1 MEAVIHRSGH
11 WLPSLTL
18 LAAGCLAAVHGAQAN
33 PPPSIES
40 DLLGGARMWA
50 SKYRTDIAR
59 QLVGKVLA
67 MDPYSPEGLGMLG
80 DLALRE
86 KKSDEAKRIL
96 DTLRA
101 RHPNHSVT
109 RELETLVRVHG
120 TDREK
125 LAQMRLMARAG
136 RKAEAADLAREL
148 FPQGPPALGGLAL
161 EYHKIVGSSSDR
173 GTDSLRQLGKLY
185 QETGES
191 RYRLAQLDMR
201 LARGENATVVAQEIE
216 ALSQQPDV
224 NAQQLQDLWRRS
236 IDRLPNTQANLPRV
250 REFLKRYPGD
260 PPMVDRLAAMQQAV
274 ERAASAAQRA
284 MERAA
289 AAARDPANIA
299 RNAARVALDQGNTDL
314 AEEQLQTVLTLRP
327 NDSESLGNLGL
338 IRLRQGEHA
347 QAQDLFGQAHALSR
361 QNKWKELQ
369 ETARFWGLLRQAD
382 RAIEKR
388 ELPTAANLAERALT
402 MQPDSTEALVILASI
417 RDLQGDAA
425 LAENAYFSALRV
437 EPNNS
442 AAVRGLAGLYAR
454 TGRAAEAL
462 KLLTEAAARD
472 ATLGEKL
479 AGAQAEILAAQ
490 AEEHTQANR
499 LSAAMSALE
508 SAVVLTPDD
517 AWMRHRLARLY
528 LRLNLPP
535 EALGVMD
542 TGIARATASTDNNAM
557 RFARALIRSSLDDDA
572 GALDDL
578 AQIPSAERTE
588 SMQSLAQRSNVKS
601 LVAQATTSRNP
612 ANAQALLAKAEQQAG
627 NNAELLYAVA
637 NAWFRN
643 AQPANGV
650 AVFNRLA
657 DRSPT
662 LAPDTQLD
670 HAQLLNRA
678 QDDAGLAERLPR
690 LLSSAGWSV
699 EQETRLVAIDA
710 SHRERLIEQQRQ
722 AGNLGEAAR
731 LARQPL
737 PLPLAPITP
746 PVAQQRAQTQAR
758 LLMAAAEYADAAQ
771 LLAPLAKAS
780 PESTEI
786 RMALADAL
794 SRTGNARGAVEQA
807 LWLQDHLT
815 PTDAGQQLALLRIWQ
830 RIGRMDEARAL
841 SARLLKN
848 FPENSD
854 VLLHAARLE
863 RANRNY
869 VQALVLFRSA
879 MTLEAHGEA
888 GPDSP
893 PSGPANAEA
902 PLALQ
907 PSNTLSVPADSAA
920 VAKIQGEINA
930 IEARRQSW
938 VEAGYQALRKPATE
952 GISSLRG
959 WELPTVAWMPR
970 GYDGHYFLHVDRVD
984 LDAGEL
990 PADGNEVLDFGQVAA
1005 SPPGS
1010 PLVHRRQRGSGLN
1023 LGFGFVGDD
1032 WRWDIG
1038 TTGVGFP
1045 VTNLVGGVAKTGDLG
1060 RYGYRLEGFRRP
1072 VTGNVLSYA
1081 GARDPISGQVWGGV
1095 VATGAAGRVSTD
1107 IGPYSTSV
1115 SLNLA
1120 ALTGKNVATNT
1131 RVQLRMA
1138 VDRDIW
1144 RSKTSVVNLGV
1155 ALSAW
1160 RYGKDLSEYSFG
1172 HGGYYSPRRYAS
1184 LALPVEWS
1192 GRIGALTWLARG
1204 AISVSRSSSG
1214 DTDYFPQSPLLQSLA
1229 RARLAESG
1237 SVPVYPGSSGSGL
1250 GRSLRGVLEY
1260 QLTSNLALGAQLE
1273 VDRSAFYAPTNF
1285 MVYGRYR
1292 LDPVLAPVENRPRP
1306 VQTYSSF

>member
-1 MEAVIHRSGH
+1 MICRSGR

-18 LAAGCLAAVHGAQAN
+18 LAAGCLAVVHGAQAS
-33 PPPSIES
+33 PPPSVETE
-40 DLLGGARMWA
+40 LLSGARMWA
-50 SKYRTDIAR
+50 SKNRNDMAR
-59 QLVGKVLA
+59 QLVSKVLTIN
-67 MDPYSPEGLGMLG
+67 PYSPEGLGMLG

-86 KKSDEAKRIL
+86 RKNDEAKRIL
-96 DTLRA
+96 DTLRT
-101 RHPNHSVT
+101 RHPSHPVT
-109 RELETLVRVHG
+109 RELETLVRVYG

-136 RKAEAADLAREL
+136 RKTEAADLAREL
-148 FPQGPPALGGLAL
+148 FAQGPPTLGGLAL
-161 EYHKIVGSSSDR
+161 EYHKIVGSSSNR
-173 GTDSLRQLGKLY
+173 GTDSLRQLDKLY

-201 LARGENATVVAQEIE
+201 LSQGENATAVAQEIE
-216 ALSQQPDV
+216 ALSRQPDV
-224 NAQQLQDLWRRS
+224 NAQQLQDLWRRT

-250 REFLKRYPGD
+250 REFLQRYPAD
-260 PPMVDRLAAMQQAV
+260 PPMVDRLAAMQQTV
-274 ERAASAAQRA
+274 ERAASAAQQA
-284 MERAA
+284 VERAA

-327 NDSESLGNLGL
+327 NDSDSLGNLGL

-347 QAQDLFGQAHALSR
+347 QAQALFAQAYALTR

-369 ETARFWGLLRQAD
+369 ETASFWGLLRQAD
-382 RAIEKR
+382 SAIEKS
-388 ELPTAANLAERALT
+388 ELPTAANLAQQALT
-402 MQPDSTEALVILASI
+402 LQPDSTEALTTLASI

-437 EPNNS
+437 QPNNS
-442 AAVRGLAGLYAR
+442 SAVRGLAGLYAR

-499 LSAAMSALE
+499 LSAAKSALE

-528 LRLNLPP
+528 LRLNLPQ
-535 EALGVMD
+535 EGLSVMD
-542 TGIARATASTDNNAM
+542 KGIARTAASAEKNAM
-557 RFARALIRSSLDDDA
+557 RFARALIRSALDDDT
-572 GALDDL
+572 GALADL
-578 AQIPSAERTE
+578 AHIAPAERTE
-588 SMQSLAQRSNVKS
+588 SMQSLAQRSSVKS
-601 LVAQATTSRNP
+601 LVTQATTSRNP
-612 ANAQALLAKAEQQAG
+612 ANAQALLDKAEQQAG
-627 NNAELLYAVA
+627 NDTELLYAVA

-643 AQPANGV
+643 AQPASGV

-657 DRSPT
+657 ARSPT
-662 LAPDTQLD
+662 LAPDTQLE

-678 QDDAGLAERLPR
+678 QDDVGLAERLPR

-699 EQETRLVAIDA
+699 EQEARLLVIDA

-722 AGNLGEAAR
+722 AGNFGEAAR
-731 LARQPL
+731 LARQAL
-737 PLPLAPITP
+737 PSPLAPITP
-746 PVAQQRAQTQAR
+746 PVAQQRVQTQAR
-758 LLMAAAEYADAAQ
+758 LLMAAAEYADAAR
-771 LLAPLAKAS
+771 LLAPLAQAA

-794 SRTGNARGAVEQA
+794 SRTGDARGAAEQA
-807 LWLQDHLT
+807 LWLQDHLLAI
-815 PTDAGQQLALLRIWQ
+815 DAGQQVALLRVWQ

-841 SARLLKN
+841 STRLLQD
-848 FPENSD
+848 FPEDSD
-854 VLLHAARLE
+854 VLLHAARLA

-879 MTLEAHGEA
+879 LTLEAGSAA
-888 GPDSP
+888 GTGSP
-893 PSGPANAEA
+893 PGGPVPAAET

-907 PSNTLSVPADSAA
+907 PSYTLSAPADSAA
-920 VAKIQGEINA
+920 IAKIQGEING
-930 IEARRQSW
+930 IEARRQAW

-970 GYDGHYFLHVDRVD
+970 GYDGHYFLHVDRVE

-1005 SPPGS
+1005 LPPGS
-1010 PLVHRRQRGSGLN
+1010 PLVYRRQRGSGLN

-1038 TTGVGFP
+1038 TTGIGFP

-1107 IGPYSTSV
+1107 IGPYSTSAN
-1115 SLNLA
+1115 LNLA
-1120 ALTGKNVATNT
+1120 FLTGKNVASNT
-1131 RVQLRMA
+1131 RAQLRVA

-1144 RSKTSVVNLGV
+1144 RSKTSVVNMGV
-1155 ALSAW
+1155 AFSAW

-1204 AISVSRSSSG
+1204 AISFSNSSSS
-1214 DTDYFPQSPLLQSLA
+1214 DSDYFPQSPLLQSLA

-1237 SVPVYPGSSGSGL
+1237 SAPVYPGSSGSGL

-1273 VDRSAFYAPTNF
+1273 MDRSAFYAPTNV

-1292 LDPVLAPVENRPRP
+1292 LDPVLVPLENRPRP

>member
-1 MEAVIHRSGH
+1 
-11 WLPSLTL
+11 
-18 LAAGCLAAVHGAQAN
+18 
-33 PPPSIES
+33 
-40 DLLGGARMWA
+40 
-50 SKYRTDIAR
+50 
-59 QLVGKVLA
+59 
-67 MDPYSPEGLGMLG
+67 
-80 DLALRE
+80 
-86 KKSDEAKRIL
+86 
-96 DTLRA
+96 
-101 RHPNHSVT
+101 
-109 RELETLVRVHG
+109 
-120 TDREK
+120 
-125 LAQMRLMARAG
+125 
-136 RKAEAADLAREL
+136 
-148 FPQGPPALGGLAL
+148 
-161 EYHKIVGSSSDR
+161 
-173 GTDSLRQLGKLY
+173 
-185 QETGES
+185 
-191 RYRLAQLDMR
+191 
-201 LARGENATVVAQEIE
+201 
-216 ALSQQPDV
+216 V
-224 NAQQLQDLWRRS
+224 NAQQVQDLWRRT

-250 REFLKRYPGD
+250 REFLQRYPGD

-274 ERAASAAQRA
+274 ERAASAAQQVV
-284 MERAA
+284 ERAA

-327 NDSESLGNLGL
+327 NDSDSLGNLGL

-347 QAQDLFGQAHALSR
+347 QAQDLFGQAYALTR

-369 ETARFWGLLRQAD
+369 ETAKFWGLLRQAD
-382 RAIEKR
+382 SAIEKS
-388 ELPTAANLAERALT
+388 ELLTAANLAERALT
-402 MQPDSTEALVILASI
+402 LQPDSAEALTTLASV

-437 EPNNS
+437 EPSNS

-479 AGAQAEILAAQ
+479 AGAQADILAVQ
-490 AEEHTQANR
+490 AEEHLQANR

-542 TGIARATASTDNNAM
+542 KGIARATASTDNNAM
-557 RFARALIRSSLDDDA
+557 RFARALIRSALDDDP

-588 SMQSLAQRSNVKS
+588 SMQSLAQRSSVKS
-601 LVAQATTSRNP
+601 LVAQAATRRNP
-612 ANAQALLAKAEQQAG
+612 ANAPALLAKAEQQAG

-643 AQPANGV
+643 AQPESGV

-657 DRSPT
+657 ARSPT

-678 QDDAGLAERLPR
+678 QDDVGLAERLSR
-690 LLSSAGWSV
+690 LLSSAGWNV
-699 EQETRLVAIDA
+699 EQETRLLVIDA

-722 AGNLGEAAR
+722 AGNMGEAAR

-786 RMALADAL
+786 RVALADAL
-794 SRTGNARGAVEQA
+794 SRTGDARGAAEQA
-807 LWLQDHLT
+807 SWLQDYL
-815 PTDAGQQLALLRIWQ
+815 PPADAGQQLALLRIWQ
-830 RIGRMDEARAL
+830 RIGRMDEARTL
-841 SARLLKN
+841 SARLLQD
-848 FPENSD
+848 FPQDSN
-854 VLLHAARLE
+854 VLLHAARLA
-863 RANRNY
+863 RANRNH

-879 MTLEAHGEA
+879 LTLEAGSAA
-888 GPDSP
+888 GTGSLPG
-893 PSGPANAEA
+893 GPADAEA

-920 VAKIQGEINA
+920 IAKIQGEING
-930 IEARRQSW
+930 IEARRQAW

-970 GYDGHYFLHVDRVD
+970 GYDGHYFMHVDRVE

-990 PADGNEVLDFGQVAA
+990 PIDGNEVLDFGQVAA
-1005 SPPGS
+1005 SPLGS

-1045 VTNLVGGVAKTGDLG
+1045 VTNLVGGVAKTGGLG

-1107 IGPYSTSV
+1107 IGPYSTSA

-1120 ALTGKNVATNT
+1120 ALTGKNVASNT
-1131 RVQLRMA
+1131 RVQLRIA

-1229 RARLAESG
+1229 RARLAASG
-1237 SVPVYPGSSGSGL
+1237 SAPVYPGSSGSGL

-1292 LDPVLAPVENRPRP
+1292 LDPLLAPVENRPRP

>member
-1 MEAVIHRSGH
+1 MIRRSGR

-18 LAAGCLAAVHGAQAN
+18 LGAGCLAAVAGAQAN

-50 SKYRTDIAR
+50 SKNRTDMAR

-101 RHPNHSVT
+101 RHPSHSVT
-109 RELETLVRVHG
+109 RELETLVRVYG

-173 GTDSLRQLGKLY
+173 GTESLRQLGKLY

-201 LARGENATVVAQEIE
+201 LAQGENATAVAQEIE
-216 ALSQQPDV
+216 ALSRQPDV
-224 NAQQLQDLWRRS
+224 NAQQLQDLWRRT

-250 REFLKRYPGD
+250 REFLKRYPAD

-274 ERAASAAQRA
+274 ERAAT
-284 MERAA
+284 
-289 AAARDPANIA
+289 AARDPANIA
-299 RNAARVALDQGNTDL
+299 RNAARVALDQGNTEL

-347 QAQDLFGQAHALSR
+347 QAQDLFGQAYALTR

-382 RAIEKR
+382 SAIEKS

-402 MQPDSTEALVILASI
+402 LQPDSAEALVTLASI

-425 LAENAYFSALRV
+425 LAENAFFSALRV

-454 TGRAAEAL
+454 TGRATEAL

-479 AGAQAEILAAQ
+479 AGAQAEILATQ

-499 LSAAMSALE
+499 LSAAKSALE

-517 AWMRHRLARLY
+517 AWIRHRLARLY

-542 TGIARATASTDNNAM
+542 KGIARATASTDNNAM
-557 RFARALIRSSLDDDA
+557 RFARALIRSALDDDP

-588 SMQSLAQRSNVKS
+588 SMQSLAQRSSVKS

-657 DRSPT
+657 ARSPT

-678 QDDAGLAERLPR
+678 QDDTGLADRLPR
-690 LLSSAGWSV
+690 LLSSARWSV
-699 EQETRLVAIDA
+699 EQEARLVAIDA

-722 AGNLGEAAR
+722 AGNLGEATR

-737 PLPLAPITP
+737 PSPLTPITP

-758 LLMAAAEYADAAQ
+758 LLMAAAEYADAAR

-780 PESTEI
+780 PESAEI

-794 SRTGNARGAVEQA
+794 SRTGDARGAAEQA
-807 LWLQDHLT
+807 LWLQDHLLA
-815 PTDAGQQLALLRIWQ
+815 TDAGQQLALLRIWQ
-830 RIGRMDEARAL
+830 RVGRMDEARAL
-841 SARLLKN
+841 SARLLQD
-848 FPENSD
+848 FPQDSD

-879 MTLEAHGEA
+879 LTLEARGEA

-893 PSGPANAEA
+893 PDGPADTET

-907 PSNTLSVPADSAA
+907 PSYTLSVPADSAA
-920 VAKIQGEINA
+920 IAKIQGEING
-930 IEARRQSW
+930 IEARRQAW

-970 GYDGHYFLHVDRVD
+970 GYDGHYFMHVDRVE

-990 PADGNEVLDFGQVAA
+990 PIDGNEVLDFGQVAA

-1010 PLVHRRQRGSGLN
+1010 PLVYRRQRGSGLN

-1045 VTNLVGGVAKTGDLG
+1045 VTNLVGGVSKTGDLG

-1107 IGPYSTSV
+1107 IGPYSTSA

-1120 ALTGKNVATNT
+1120 ALTGKNVASNT

-1144 RSKTSVVNLGV
+1144 RSKTSVVNMGV

-1237 SVPVYPGSSGSGL
+1237 SVPVYTGSSGSGL